1 MRNLTF
7 LLAMAIT
14 ALAQNEM
21 QWRDVTEWGVEGRG
35 WADQERTRWFDR
47 FPVKAEGKVTKAVW
61 SLSRHSA
68 GMMVRFKTDATTIRA
83 KWKLLSSRLGM
94 PHMPP
99 SGVSGLDLYARDSKG
114 QWRWAA
120 ATKPNKQNM
129 EATLLSG
136 IAPGMREYALY
147 LPLYNGTESLDVGV
161 LKGAKFES
169 LAPRKAK
176 PLVFYGTSITH
187 GACASRPGLAH
198 PAILGR
204 RLEIPVIN
212 IGFSGNGRMHKEV
225 GDLMA
230 ELDAACYVIDCLPNM
245 NATTVAER
253 CVPLVQQLRKARPNT
268 PIVLVEDRRFANS
281 WILPAKSKFHDDN
294 QAALQKAYK
303 QLQAAGMKKLHY
315 LQGDHLLGDDTEGT
329 TDGSHPNDLGFLR
342 QADAFEPVLRQ
353 ALGLK

>member
-14 ALAQNEM
+14 ALAQNET

-35 WADQERTRWFDR
+35 WVGQERQRWFDR
-47 FPVKAEGKVTKAVW
+47 FPAKAEGKVTKAVW
-61 SLSRHSA
+61 NLSRHSA

-99 SGVSGLDLYARDSKG
+99 SGVSGLDLYARDAKG

-147 LPLYNGTESLDVGV
+147 LPLYNGIELLEVGV

-212 IGFSGNGRMHKEV
+212 IGFSGNGRMHNEV

-253 CVPLVQQLRKARPNT
+253 CVPLVKQLRKARPKT

-315 LQGDHLLGDDTEGT
+315 LQGEHLLGDDTEGT

>member
-1 MRNLTF
+1 
-7 LLAMAIT
+7 
-14 ALAQNEM
+14 
-21 QWRDVTEWGVEGRG
+21 
-35 WADQERTRWFDR
+35 
-47 FPVKAEGKVTKAVW
+47 
-61 SLSRHSA
+61 
-68 GMMVRFKTDATTIRA
+68 
-83 KWKLLSSRLGM
+83 
-94 PHMPP
+94 
-99 SGVSGLDLYARDSKG
+99 
-114 QWRWAA
+114 
-120 ATKPNKQNM
+120 
-129 EATLLSG
+129 
-136 IAPGMREYALY
+136 MREYALY
-147 LPLYNGTESLDVGV
+147 LPLYNGIESLEIGV

-204 RLEIPVIN
+204 WLEIPVIN

-225 GDLMA
+225 GDLMT
-230 ELDAACYVIDCLPNM
+230 ELDAACYVVDCLPNM

-253 CVPLVQQLRKARPNT
+253 CVPLVKQLRKARPNT

-281 WILPAKSKFHDDN
+281 WILPAKSIFHDDN
-294 QAALQKAYK
+294 QAALQKAFK

-315 LQGDHLLGDDTEGT
+315 LQDDHLLGDDTEGT